1 MIRPNEAI
9 ALRNFVH
16 WSIVHRR
23 AELIAKGQGST
34 FAAIGKNDLK
44 SLKILLPSLDEQRR
58 IAGILDRAARIERLH
73 ARAAETAS
81 SLTSSLMDRLLNE
94 SPTP

>member
-23 AELIAKGQGST
+23 AELIAKGRGST
-34 FAAIGKNDLK
+34 FAAIGKTDLK

-73 ARAAETAS
+73 AQAAKYAS
-81 SLTSSLMDRLLNE
+81 NLTESLMGHLLGD
-94 SPTP
+94 ST